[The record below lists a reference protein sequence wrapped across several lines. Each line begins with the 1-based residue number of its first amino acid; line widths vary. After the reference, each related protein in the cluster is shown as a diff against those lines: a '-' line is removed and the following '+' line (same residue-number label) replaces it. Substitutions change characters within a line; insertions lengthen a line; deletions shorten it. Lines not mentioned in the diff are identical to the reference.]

1 MHILVSYNYIK
12 NIQYK
17 LLINLISDK
26 YKIYM
31 KYFMI
36 IYILFYL
43 LLYK

>member
-1 MHILVSYNYIK
+1 MPILVSYNYIK
-12 NIQYK
+12 NIQYQ

-26 YKIYM
+26 YKIFM
-31 KYFMI
+31 NYFMI

>member
-12 NIQYK
+12 NIQYQ

-26 YKIYM
+26 YKIFM
-31 KYFMI
+31 NYFMI

>member
-1 MHILVSYNYIK
+1 MHILVSYTYIK
-12 NIQYK
+12 NIQYQ

-26 YKIYM
+26 YKIFM
-31 KYFMI
+31 NYFMI